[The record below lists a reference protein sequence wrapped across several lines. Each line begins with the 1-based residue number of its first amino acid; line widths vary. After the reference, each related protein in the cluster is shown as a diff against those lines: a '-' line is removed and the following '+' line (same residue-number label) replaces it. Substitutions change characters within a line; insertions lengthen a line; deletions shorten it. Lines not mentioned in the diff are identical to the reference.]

1 MRKNNQEKVSNKEKV
16 IFMMVYLIV
25 LSVVIFLKSCFSISF
40 ITGILSLI
48 SLMMLAILKKTK

>member
-40 ITGILSLI
+40 STGILSLI

>member
-1 MRKNNQEKVSNKEKV
+1 MKKNNQKVSNKEKV
-16 IFMMVYLIV
+16 VFMLVYLII
-25 LSVVIFLKSCFSISF
+25 LSSISILKSCFNISF